1 MDEKILNELYK
12 ETLKAYKKNEI
23 PVGAVIIKNNKI
35 VAKAHNNRQNSHS
48 VLGHAEIQAIIKAE
62 KKTKDWRLNG
72 YTMLVNLEPCELCQ
86 RVIKESRIDKV
97 FYILKSKNNTKIIA
111 NLKQTNVCNN
121 WLIKFQQLMDNF
133 FSNLR
138 KK

>member
-23 PVGAVIIKNNKI
+23 PVGAIIMKENKI
-35 VAKAHNNRQNSHS
+35 IAKAHNNRQNNHS
-48 VLGHAEIQAIIKAE
+48 ILGHAEIQAIIKAE
-62 KKTKDWRLNG
+62 KKIKDWRLNG

-86 RVIKESRIDKV
+86 KVIKEARIDKV
-97 FYILKSKNNTKIIA
+97 YYILKSKNNAEIIT
-111 NLKQTNVCNN
+111 NLEQTNVRED
-121 WLIKFQQLMDNF
+121 WQMKFQQLMDNF
-133 FSNLR
+133 FGNLR

>member
-23 PVGAVIIKNNKI
+23 PVGAIIMKENKI
-35 VAKAHNNRQNSHS
+35 IAKAHNNRQNNHS
-48 VLGHAEIQAIIKAE
+48 ILGHAEIQAIIKAE
-62 KKTKDWRLNG
+62 KKIKDWRLNG

-86 RVIKESRIDKV
+86 KVIKEARID
-97 FYILKSKNNTKIIA
+97 NAEIIT
-111 NLKQTNVCNN
+111 NLEQTNVRED
-121 WLIKFQQLMDNF
+121 WQMKFQQLMDNF
-133 FSNLR
+133 FGNLR

>member
-12 ETLKAYKKNEI
+12 ETLKAYKRNEI
-23 PVGAVIIKNNKI
+23 PVGAIIIKEDKVI
-35 VAKAHNNRQNSHS
+35 AKAHNNRQNNHNI
-48 VLGHAEIQAIIKAE
+48 LGHAEIQAIIKAE
-62 KKTKDWRLNG
+62 KKIKDWRLNG

-86 RVIKESRIDKV
+86 RVIKESRIDKIC
-97 FYILKSKNNTKIIA
+97 YILKSKNNAKIIA
-111 NLKQTNVCNN
+111 NLEQTNVCED
-121 WLIKFQQLMDNF
+121 WQKKFQQLMDNF